1 MHFTISQHPRH
12 AMVGKE
18 VEQSSK
24 SKILEFPI
32 SAASLRSISEIHP
45 TERILPNTVR
55 SKLRGMY
62 PSYDSRMGDEI
73 LSHSPEYALSPIEL
87 EAIQTTQRIT
97 LELRNSVTRD
107 GADFLLVHG
116 SYSYQVQ
123 FNGLVSEED
132 LKRNPFR
139 DSQRWMST
147 FSQENSVNYLDL
159 VMALRDFS
167 FSNHAYIHGCEQ
179 NHASGHWSVL
189 GHRVAAEQIYQYLF
203 ETGLIPGTA

>member
-62 PSYDSRMGDEI
+62 PSYDSNGDDNRER
-73 LSHSPEYALSPIEL
+73 
-87 EAIQTTQRIT
+87 RI
-97 LELRNSVTRD
+97 RKAAKSDPNGDSRHVPMSVKW
-107 GADFLLVHG
+107 
-116 SYSYQVQ
+116 
-123 FNGLVSEED
+123 D
-132 LKRNPFR
+132 LF
-139 DSQRWMST
+139 
-147 FSQENSVNYLDL
+147 
-159 VMALRDFS
+159 
-167 FSNHAYIHGCEQ
+167 
-179 NHASGHWSVL
+179 
-189 GHRVAAEQIYQYLF
+189 
-203 ETGLIPGTA
+203 